1 MWAGGKDSGEWGFG
15 TEGSSC
21 QVALCVSPQ
30 ASWTGEQGPRMISVQ
45 EKHRDGWAAG
55 DTWLLSIHS
64 VPRGLLGQA
73 GRDARVGSTDA
84 KMRRGYS
91 QL

>member
-1 MWAGGKDSGEWGFG
+1 
-15 TEGSSC
+15 
-21 QVALCVSPQ
+21 
-30 ASWTGEQGPRMISVQ
+30 MISEQ

-64 VPRGLLGQA
+64 VPWGLLGQA
-73 GRDARVGSTDA
+73 GRDARVGSTDT

>member
-1 MWAGGKDSGEWGFG
+1 
-15 TEGSSC
+15 
-21 QVALCVSPQ
+21 
-30 ASWTGEQGPRMISVQ
+30 MISVQ

-55 DTWLLSIHS
+55 A
-64 VPRGLLGQA
+64 RGSYPTLGPPGPPGP
-73 GRDARVGSTDA
+73 GREGLRVGSTDA